1 MGAEAQEVAAVGLLV
16 LAAVGDDTDTAH
28 GQHGLQGHNGPGLR
42 SATPAAS
49 IPTPQYTQHS
59 CRAPSS
65 QGVPGVLA
73 PGCLPHSP
81 TLACSAGLAPPS
93 FSSCLAVCLFP
104 HPQSFLR
111 D

>member
-28 GQHGLQGHNGPGLR
+28 GQHGLQGHNSSEL
-42 SATPAAS
+42 STAPADS
-49 IPTPQYTQHS
+49 IPTPQCTQHL

-65 QGVPGVLA
+65 QGIPGLLA
-73 PGCLPHSP
+73 PGRLPHNP
-81 TLACSAGLAPPS
+81 TVACSAGLAPPS
-93 FSSCLAVCLFP
+93 FSSCSAVCLFP

-111 D
+111 A